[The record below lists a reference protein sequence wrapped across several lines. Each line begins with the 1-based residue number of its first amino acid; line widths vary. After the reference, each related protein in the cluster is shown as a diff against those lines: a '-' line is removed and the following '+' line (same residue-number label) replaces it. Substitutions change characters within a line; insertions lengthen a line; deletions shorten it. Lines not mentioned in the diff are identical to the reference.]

1 MATSEQL
8 EREAEAT
15 RARIAATLDELRGR
29 MTAGQMVDQLV
40 DYARD
45 SGGGEFVRNLGNQV
59 VGNPLPIA
67 LVGAGLAWLMMAGR
81 RGPSHGA
88 GGFGFGGDDV
98 AERMSEA
105 GGGTSPGSG
114 RGRRSFGLG
123 GFGLGG
129 FGTDDVAERMSEA
142 GGGTAPE
149 AGRSLGQSAKDAVDQ
164 TSSGVANLS
173 EHAKRRAEEWA
184 RQTRGTAE
192 RLNRRAGEAGADL
205 QDKVSAA
212 GATVRDAASSAYD
225 TASETCDAAAE
236 RTRQGADALRRN
248 ARMMGDNLASS
259 GQSLLG
265 FLQQQPLVLAGL
277 GLAIGG
283 LLGAAVPSSE
293 MEDQLMGDASDA
305 AKSQAKSFAQ
315 EQVDAGKQA
324 AADAWNAAKPELEEQ
339 VDRATSAARGAADEA
354 AKETATGFG
363 GEASLVPS
371 DQTAQG
377 ETAGDGARRDT
388 EQSSG

>member
-105 GGGTSPGSG
+105 GGGTPGSG

-142 GGGTAPE
+142 GDGTAPE
-149 AGRSLGQSAKDAVDQ
+149 AGRARRSSARDAVDQ
-164 TSSGVANLS
+164 TSAGVANLS

-192 RLNRRAGEAGADL
+192 RLNRRAGEAGAEL
-205 QDKVSAA
+205 QDRMSEA

-225 TASETCDAAAE
+225 TASETYDAAAE
-236 RTRQGADALRRN
+236 RARQGADAMRRN
-248 ARMMGDNLASS
+248 ARMIGDNLASS
-259 GQSLLG
+259 GQNLLG

-293 MEDQLMGDASDA
+293 MEDELMGDASDA

-354 AKETATGFG
+354 AKETTTGFG
-363 GEASLVPS
+363 GEATLVPS
-371 DQTAQG
+371 DQTAKG

-388 EQSSG
+388 EQSSR